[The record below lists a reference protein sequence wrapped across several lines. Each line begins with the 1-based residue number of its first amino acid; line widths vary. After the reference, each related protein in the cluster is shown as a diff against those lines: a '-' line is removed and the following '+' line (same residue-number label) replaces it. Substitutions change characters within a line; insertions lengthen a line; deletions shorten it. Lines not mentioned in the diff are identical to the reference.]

1 MEKITG
7 YTRRVSCIYWRTH
20 MKHLARKILT
30 GANKITLKATAEFYN
45 FVIIVENAKVF
56 FLSELLKMF
65 EMFPQNYSNTH

>member
-1 MEKITG
+1 
-7 YTRRVSCIYWRTH
+7 